1 MCARKKNMTVN
12 SLQGIQKDRNR
23 LVAGAFWMC
32 ISALCSSTGVS
43 AQTHNYSRNQS
54 FGRVFVQSERVVD
67 RLSRMVFYH
76 PHQASAAVGVASVYV
91 NGSYHV
97 SLMPGGYSELCLP
110 VGPIELGLKTY
121 ESGSRVIEE
130 RDTTTV
136 TRGRPGESQYFRV
149 REIGRARQ
157 ALQPVPVQE
166 ALSELSSTRE
176 QIHTLTRV
184 PDASECVIN
193 RNPS

>member
-1 MCARKKNMTVN
+1 
-12 SLQGIQKDRNR
+12 
-23 LVAGAFWMC
+23 
-32 ISALCSSTGVS
+32 
-43 AQTHNYSRNQS
+43 
-54 FGRVFVQSERVVD
+54 
-67 RLSRMVFYH
+67 MV
-76 PHQASAAVGVASVYV
+76 
-91 NGSYHV
+91 
-97 SLMPGGYSELCLP
+97 
-110 VGPIELGLKTY
+110 PIELGLKTY

-130 RDTTTV
+130 RETTTV

-166 ALSELSSTRE
+166 ALSELSSKRE